1 MAKLLEDAPSARV
14 WAKPGPLVATREA
27 RPAHQQVV
35 TDVDAENVF
44 EVPTEVDLQAD
55 VTVEIAGPAD
65 MEAVGVFTIED

>member
-1 MAKLLEDAPSARV
+1 VVRPS
-14 WAKPGPLVATREA
+14 
-27 RPAHQQVV
+27 AHQQVV

-55 VTVEIAGPAD
+55 VAVEIAGPAD

>member
-1 MAKLLEDAPSARV
+1 MDEGR
-14 WAKPGPLVATREA
+14 GPLVATREA

-55 VTVEIAGPAD
+55 VAVEIAGPAD